1 MARLNAEPVEVPSD
15 LDAQLRAH
23 LEDNPEETWDA
34 ALKAIAGLDDDD
46 PDPDADDTDDEQ

>member
-23 LEDNPEETWDA
+23 LEDNPEEKWDA
-34 ALKAIAGLDDDD
+34 ALKAIAGLDDDEE
-46 PDPDADDTDDEQ
+46 DDEASDDDED